1 MLLLRR
7 EHEAIVNHQLC
18 ITNTFEQVFKEKMLK
33 LYKKVRYL
41 CNTHGY
47 PFTKNIHSKYL
58 ADLIYLKMKLL
69 CYFLLIIYLVDSK
82 LKNCIAM

>member
-7 EHEAIVNHQLC
+7 EYEAIVNHQLC

-58 ADLIYLKMKLL
+58 ANLNLSKNEASMILFTDYL
-69 CYFLLIIYLVDSK
+69 SRRQ
-82 LKNCIAM
+82 

>member
-47 PFTKNIHSKYL
+47 HLSKNEASMILFTDYL
-58 ADLIYLKMKLL
+58 
-69 CYFLLIIYLVDSK
+69 SGRQ
-82 LKNCIAM
+82 

>member
-33 LYKKVRYL
+33 L

-47 PFTKNIHSKYL
+47 PFTKNIYSKYL

-69 CYFLLIIYLVDSK
+69 
-82 LKNCIAM
+82 

>member
-41 CNTHGY
+41 CNIHGY
-47 PFTKNIHSKYL
+47 PFTKNIYSKYL

-69 CYFLLIIYLVDSK
+69 
-82 LKNCIAM
+82 

>member
-47 PFTKNIHSKYL
+47 PFTKNIYYTSYKKKHPRNYPQIPS
-58 ADLIYLKMKLL
+58 
-69 CYFLLIIYLVDSK
+69 
-82 LKNCIAM
+82 

>member
-47 PFTKNIHSKYL
+47 PFTKNIH
-58 ADLIYLKMKLL
+58 
-69 CYFLLIIYLVDSK
+69 
-82 LKNCIAM
+82 

>member
-33 LYKKVRYL
+33 LYKKFGIFVIL
-41 CNTHGY
+41 MDILLLKIFI
-47 PFTKNIHSKYL
+47 PKYL

-69 CYFLLIIYLVDSK
+69 
-82 LKNCIAM
+82 

>member
-41 CNTHGY
+41 CNTHLFRTAFGCTS
-47 PFTKNIHSKYL
+47 TKTRCKCGISLGFNRVSWL
-58 ADLIYLKMKLL
+58 S
-69 CYFLLIIYLVDSK
+69 CY
-82 LKNCIAM
+82 

>member
-33 LYKKVRYL
+33 LYK
-41 CNTHGY
+41 THGY

-69 CYFLLIIYLVDSK
+69 
-82 LKNCIAM
+82 

>member
-47 PFTKNIHSKYL
+47 PFTKNIHLSKNEASMILFTDYL
-58 ADLIYLKMKLL
+58 
-69 CYFLLIIYLVDSK
+69 SGRQ
-82 LKNCIAM
+82 

>member
-33 LYKKVRYL
+33 LYKKFGIFVIL
-41 CNTHGY
+41 MDILLLKI
-47 PFTKNIHSKYL
+47 FIQNI
-58 ADLIYLKMKLL
+58 
-69 CYFLLIIYLVDSK
+69 LLI
-82 LKNCIAM
+82 

>member
-41 CNTHGY
+41 CNT
-47 PFTKNIHSKYL
+47 KNIHSKYL

-69 CYFLLIIYLVDSK
+69 
-82 LKNCIAM
+82 